1 MTSPFSARR
10 RDNVANLWTVALDDS
25 GDGTGKG
32 FLLAGS
38 LFGNKSGWNSFNKF
52 WRACLRAEPN
62 IKYFHQKELTGFCG
76 EFWQFMD
83 SDKWP
88 KPTGREAANLKRD
101 ALAHVIAQSSLRAHV
116 LALSIPEYREVRAT
130 APNAKLF
137 LDEDPWIYLLQEVVF
152 DTARII
158 TEVDSRA
165 KVAFLSDSSEKAVR
179 YTEFYLG
186 FKKKNLVIAERMVG
200 LTHGED
206 GLYYALQAA
215 DLIAAEGKKC
225 YDLIF
230 DPATTARDVPLPEK
244 FTTIATIP
252 KDRIAAVIANQAV
265 NRR

>member
-1 MTSPFSARR
+1 
-10 RDNVANLWTVALDDS
+10 VANLWNVALDDS
-25 GDGTGKG
+25 GDGAGKD

-38 LFGNKSGWNSFNKF
+38 LFGNKSAWNSFNKS
-52 WRACLRAEPN
+52 WRACLRAEPK

-76 EFWQFMD
+76 EFRQFMN
-83 SDKWP
+83 SEKWP
-88 KPTGREAANLKRD
+88 KPSGSQAANRKRD
-101 ALAHVIAQSSLRAHV
+101 ALALVIAQSSLKAHA

-130 APNAKLF
+130 APNAKVF

-158 TEVDSRA
+158 AEVDSRA
-165 KVAFLSDSSEKAVR
+165 EVAFLSDSSEKAVR

-186 FKKKNLVIAERMVG
+186 FKRKNPVIAERMVG
-200 LTHGED
+200 ITHGDE
-206 GLYYALQAA
+206 GYYYALQAA

-230 DPATTARDVPLPEK
+230 DPAKEARDVPLLEK
-244 FTTIATIP
+244 FTAVATIP
-252 KDRIAAVIANQAV
+252 KERIAAVIANQAI